1 MKQTQLIGDNRERKS
16 NIIDATTP
24 EGKRILEE
32 ILAGIP
38 DKNAKAEET
47 PIENEE
53 PKTKTKTNSDIINLS
68 DFWRIENVNYRGKI
82 GDYELL
88 KTLLDNGNTKTQ
100 DEWVEYS
107 KIAKPQG
114 DFYVGD
120 MPLYHSIFTALSRL
134 DNPDAEQAREFI
146 KKEIR
151 AKYPMT
157 LTRIKYSPKEKDE
170 VINNFKMND
179 EYKIQANFVGKD
191 GFIKDVQDKD
201 YLNAILGT
209 DNIPEI
215 NEVYQKINQTD
226 AYIWRV
232 NKKPKSIDESVARFI
247 ADSDWVDLDCDR
259 YPAYSLSAFGVRGC
273 NARGN

>member
-53 PKTKTKTNSDIINLS
+53 PKTKTNSDIINLS

-88 KTLLDNGNTKTQ
+88 KTLLDNGNAKTQ

-107 KIAKPQG
+107 KITKPQG

-209 DNIPEI
+209 DNIAEI

-232 NKKPKSIDESVARFI
+232 NKKPKSIDERVARFL
-247 ADSDWVDLDCDR
+247 AYSGGVGLDCNW
-259 YPAYSLSAFGVRGC
+259 YPAYCNSAFGVRGC